1 MTRFVLARSALATAL
16 AALTAAPALAAAPTA
31 PPAQPPAQTPSQQ
44 LEFKGAELGM
54 TLADWKAQPFPGH
67 AQAAVSPV
75 CSDDP
80 KAARLDMA
88 ISPAE
93 KQAGVIACTYIYGP
107 ADGDGPRHPVPMDDH
122 LTADHVLYKFHDGR
136 LVSIRYLVTVDAF
149 DDIVARL
156 DALTGAHATLRRDQ
170 IKAELGE
177 KLPRVRMSWRTTHG
191 EVELSDPANQ
201 ANRLSVTL
209 TTASAT

>member
-1 MTRFVLARSALATAL
+1 MARLAL
-16 AALTAAPALAAAPTA
+16 AAALIAAPALLAVAAQAQTA
-31 PPAQPPAQTPSQQ
+31 TQTSAQAQPPQAQP

-67 AQAAVSPV
+67 AQTAVSPV

-88 ISPAE
+88 ITPAE
-93 KQAGVIACTYIYGP
+93 TQAGVVACTYVYGP
-107 ADGDGPRHPVPMDDH
+107 ANGDGPRHPVPMDDR
-122 LTADHVLYKFHDGR
+122 LTADHVLYKFRDGR
-136 LVSIRYLVTVDAF
+136 LISIRYLVTIDAF

-156 DALTGAHATLRRDQ
+156 DALTGAHGTVQRDLM
-170 IKAELGE
+170 KAGSGA
-177 KLPRVRMSWRTTHG
+177 KLARVRMDWTTPMG
-191 EVELSDPANQ
+191 RIELSDPASR

-209 TTASAT
+209 STS